1 MKQIIMKKITV
12 ILLLFIESMS
22 FAQNA
27 PIDFEPNGIGA
38 NWSWAVFEN
47 HTNPAL
53 EIITNPDQSGINSSA
68 TVAKFTAL
76 QSGQPWAGTESAHGS
91 SNVGPFVLNESN
103 STIKIMVWK
112 SVISDVGIKLIS
124 SSSWAQ
130 EEIKVPNTVINGW
143 EELTFNFSEY
153 VNPPSEEGQLDQI
166 AVFPDFDLEGRDQD
180 NIVYFDNITFG
191 VATSISTKQNSKFQ
205 IYPNPVE
212 NYFNI
217 NGIENIASVRIYN
230 LIGQIV
236 FSRYDGASTLN
247 VSDLSRGVYLVMVEN
262 SRGERF
268 ISKMLKN
275 Y

>member
-1 MKQIIMKKITV
+1 
-12 ILLLFIESMS
+12 
-22 FAQNA
+22 
-27 PIDFEPNGIGA
+27 
-38 NWSWAVFEN
+38 
-47 HTNPAL
+47 
-53 EIITNPDQSGINSSA
+53 
-68 TVAKFTAL
+68 
-76 QSGQPWAGTESAHGS
+76 
-91 SNVGPFVLNESN
+91 
-103 STIKIMVWK
+103 MVWK